1 MSIINF
7 MRDKRIIPLGFNV
20 KIERQRRKLTQE
32 QVAES
37 ANISKNTLIA
47 IEGGR
52 QVPSCLVLY
61 DIAKVLGVPMEEFY
75 KGLE

>member
-1 MSIINF
+1 
-7 MRDKRIIPLGFNV
+7 MRDKRIEIVGFNI
-20 KIERQRRKLTQE
+20 KIERQRKKYTQE
-32 QVAES
+32 QLAE
-37 ANISKNTLIA
+37 LIDLSMSSIMN
-47 IEGGR
+47 IEGGK